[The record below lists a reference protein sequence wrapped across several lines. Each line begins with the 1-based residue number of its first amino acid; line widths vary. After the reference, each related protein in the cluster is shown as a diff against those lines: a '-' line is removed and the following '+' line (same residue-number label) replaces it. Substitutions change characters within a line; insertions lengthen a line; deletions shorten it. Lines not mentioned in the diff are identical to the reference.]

1 MKLINFILGLV
12 VIFLGLL
19 PILVGQGIAVL
30 SVIPNSGNMYQ
41 GLIILAGVIIVI
53 MNYKASSYS
62 GLRYRR

>member
-19 PILVGQGIAVL
+19 PILVGQGITVL
-30 SVIPNSGNMYQ
+30 SVIPSSGNMYQ
-41 GLIILAGVIIVI
+41 GLIILAGVIILI

>member
-19 PILVGQGIAVL
+19 PILVGQGITVL
-30 SVIPNSGNMYQ
+30 SVIPSSGNMYQ
-41 GLIILAGVIIVI
+41 GLIILAGVIIAI
-53 MNYKASSYS
+53 MNYKASSYG